1 MKAID
6 KLVSDVRFGPNAFEM
21 DNKADG
27 RRLNAPIDRKIKNA
41 NSQIASLL
49 SGIAWRVVV

>member
-49 SGIAWRVVV
+49 SGIA